1 MKNKPLQLGGLFK
14 KLLQFVS
21 AAPPDFPFFGGS
33 ISSRWS
39 AKRWRAQVPAHAA
52 CFRGRFYAKCRIM
65 FKVRWYAVAIMAA
78 GAASLASAQT
88 SQTLSVDVANLR
100 EDVRMLTQ
108 RVGELQLRVEQLE
121 RENGELQ
128 RTKNASSAE
137 NYATVT
143 QLNEAIAE
151 LNRSIKTASATTKNE
166 TLQQVSGQMEK
177 LAKQT
182 NAALESLAKAS
193 AANRSPVVAAP
204 TFSDDYPKEGVKY
217 TVQKGDTMAVIAK
230 KTGGSVKDII
240 NANKIADPSKIMIG
254 QTLFIPGGK

>member
-1 MKNKPLQLGGLFK
+1 
-14 KLLQFVS
+14 
-21 AAPPDFPFFGGS
+21 
-33 ISSRWS
+33 
-39 AKRWRAQVPAHAA
+39 
-52 CFRGRFYAKCRIM
+52 M

-78 GAASLASAQT
+78 GSASLASAQT
-88 SQTLSVDVANLR
+88 NQTLSVDLANLR
-100 EDVRMLTQ
+100 EDVRMLNQ
-108 RVGELQLRVEQLE
+108 RVGELQLKVEQLE
-121 RENGELQ
+121 RENGEL
-128 RTKNASSAE
+128 RTKNVSAAE
-137 NYATVT
+137 NYATVA
-143 QLNEAIAE
+143 QLNDAIAE
-151 LNRSIKTASATTKNE
+151 VNRSIKTASATTKNE

-193 AANRSPVVAAP
+193 AANRSPVVATP